1 MNREEPSRYVALETC
16 DVLVD
21 LLPIAG
27 SDDEPARA
35 GLQRGLRVWRTE
47 RFLDAARSPGWSRAL
62 YVPVLSEQ
70 RNAYANY
77 AVLLTPKGA
86 KSFEA
91 RGIRGA
97 TGCEIDQFK
106 ARAQYTH
113 TCPIAIVR
121 SGRIDARRGGGGC
134 GGWGAG

>member
-1 MNREEPSRYVALETC
+1 MSFIRDGFRGQLPAPFGGPPPNGTRLVPPHFNGMNREEPSRYVALETC

-97 TGCEIDQFK
+97 TGL
-106 ARAQYTH
+106 
-113 TCPIAIVR
+113 
-121 SGRIDARRGGGGC
+121 
-134 GGWGAG
+134 